1 MKNYYEILGMP
12 ENATVEE
19 ITKTG
24 RKIVQQHSVDRI
36 FAGRKM
42 GVDYTEDQWRRA
54 NARYA
59 EIIEAYQ
66 ILKDPTK
73 RKEYDTRLNAMRR
86 QKAQEAAAEQARR
99 DAQAR
104 ARQNVNAGQGSY
116 GQTGYRTQAGYQQ
129 QGYRQGQS
137 YTGQHEQQGYR
148 RGQSYTGQHE
158 QQRSRTQQT
167 SGANAQRN
175 PRSGKYAKADSTMER
190 SQRRPRKPKGP
201 FRKMMDSFKEVR
213 QDEKEYPL
221 FERHQD
227 LNRKMRKE
235 FHQGVKSVPGEIVY
249 QMANGTIHITYEFI
263 HQLKKLGYLNE
274 DSVPKYVF
282 RNRKLAAAALAVA
295 LMATMPGGG
304 EDIQAFPTPDTA
316 IEQTQE
322 TTQDTTIEETLGI
335 VYEEPTVTMNE
346 YYEVVAGDTLSD
358 IATRTGVRVH
368 DIMEM
373 NGIVDKELI
382 RIGDR
387 MILPYVIDRDD
398 LQFYTITVPAKGI
411 SCRELARKYNTDEAT
426 IRMLNQE
433 AIAYVNTEYVILTDT
448 AVVPN
453 FISVEELDMMKQ
465 AASTDRMHP

>member
-1 MKNYYEILGMP
+1 MKNYYEILGIP
-12 ENATVEE
+12 ENTPTEE
-19 ITKTG
+19 IVKTG
-24 RKIVQQHSVDRI
+24 RKIVQRHSVDHI
-36 FAGRKM
+36 FAGRTM

-59 EIIEAYQ
+59 DVIEAYQ
-66 ILKDPTK
+66 ILKDQSK
-73 RKEYDTRLNAMRR
+73 RKEYDARLSAMRR

-104 ARQNVNAGQGSY
+104 ARQNVNAGQGYY
-116 GQTGYRTQAGYQQ
+116 GQTGQRTQSGYAE
-129 QGYRQGQS
+129 QGYRQG
-137 YTGQHEQQGYR
+137 R
-148 RGQSYTGQHE
+148 YTGQHE
-158 QQRSRTQQT
+158 QQRTAGQQRTTGQHEQRSRTQQT
-167 SGANAQRN
+167 TSGAHTTRN
-175 PRSGKYAKADSTMER
+175 PRSGRYAKQDSTMER
-190 SQRRPRKPKGP
+190 SQRRTRKQKGP
-201 FRKMMDSFKEVR
+201 FGKMIDSFKEVR
-213 QDEKEYPL
+213 HDEKEYPF

-282 RNRKLAAAALAVA
+282 RNRKLAAAALAVT

-304 EDIQAFPTPDTA
+304 EDIQAFPTPDTT

-322 TTQDTTIEETLGI
+322 TTQDTTIEETMGI

-346 YYEVVAGDTLSD
+346 YYEVVSGDTLSD
-358 IATRTGVRVH
+358 ISTRTGVRVH
-368 DIMEM
+368 DIMEA
-373 NGIVDKELI
+373 NGIINKELI
-382 RIGDR
+382 RIGDKLV
-387 MILPYVIDRDD
+387 LPYEIDRDD

-411 SCRELARKYNTDEAT
+411 SCRELAKKYNTDEAT
-426 IRMLNQE
+426 IRMLNEE
-433 AIAYVNTEYVILTDT
+433 AIAYVGTEYVILTDT

-453 FISVEELDMMKQ
+453 FISVEEFDMMRQ
-465 AASTDRMHP
+465 AASTDHMRP